1 MVSTSSLF
9 STKLQFLHDP
19 GTSPLPILMLLL
31 ILLLILLLLLL
42 TNMIVVL
49 DSAPSAPGPNDL
61 PKDESREMDLD
72 LGPGVDT
79 RHEGSQVFH
88 SNANKDNDTSLDES
102 KVWTNIFKH
111 CFRRVICDE
120 GHKLKNSRTRNHRA
134 VFKTFAPCVWI
145 LSATP
150 MLNSVVDMLGYL
162 NLFWQADWDLK
173 EEHMPDSLVELYS
186 DTFRRDY
193 HDHQQSPPQH
203 GSHLDLFILH
213 PKHFATLYNRGQL
226 QGTVAYNVLR
236 PILALLQM
244 RLGVAHQ
251 MDVNGRNV
259 RVGDKIPMYR
269 ITTVELKMGA
279 FEEKQ
284 YRIMWESWSR
294 LLSRQLNSSG
304 GQSQ

>member
-1 MVSTSSLF
+1 V
-9 STKLQFLHDP
+9 
-19 GTSPLPILMLLL
+19 
-31 ILLLILLLLLL
+31 
-42 TNMIVVL
+42 IVVL

-79 RHEGSQVFH
+79 RHEGTQVFH
-88 SNANKDNDTSLDES
+88 SNANKDADTSLDES
-102 KVWTNIFKH
+102 KVWTNVFKH
-111 CFRRVICDE
+111 CFRRVVCDE

-162 NLFWQADWDLK
+162 NLFWQADWELN
-173 EEHMPDSLVELYS
+173 EEDMPGSLVDLYS
-186 DTFRRDY
+186 DTFRRD
-193 HDHQQSPPQH
+193 HRQQVPQY
-203 GSHLDLFILH
+203 GSRFPQGYRNLDFFILH
-213 PKHFATLYNRGQL
+213 PKHFATLHNRGHL

-284 YRIMWESWSR
+284 YRTMWESWSL
-294 LLSRQLNSSG
+294 LLSRRLNSSG
-304 GQSQ
+304 GQFQ